1 MGYPRNTQCVSWNL
15 WTILSSVWHLTLLRS
30 VAQGAWI
37 VPCPAP
43 PQSVADSPATHL
55 QPSGCHSAT
64 GLMFY
69 KLSFLKAQ
77 SIRQVTCNFTAI
89 DCFDDVVPLFVSA
102 ALAVCVYKLS
112 FTTGRHT
119 HRSKRTDTGFC
130 RFHTYGL
137 GARDI
142 PLEKR
147 GPAVLQLTSSSIST
161 LW

>member
-55 QPSGCHSAT
+55 QLSGCHSAT

-119 HRSKRTDTGFC
+119 QKQKDRHRLLSFPHLWVGGSR
-130 RFHTYGL
+130 HTPGEEGGL
-137 GARDI
+137 
-142 PLEKR
+142 LC
-147 GPAVLQLTSSSIST
+147 SS
-161 LW
+161 